1 MSDEVLSQE
10 EMDALISQAGAESG
24 EAKPD
29 ANAPQADEQAPDG
42 EEQGEAAEG
51 AAPGIRIETE
61 PGTVARPAE
70 FNPVGVSAGAA
81 ARGGMDL
88 ILDVNLQVTVELGR
102 TLLKVRDV
110 LALGPGAVV
119 ELDRHAGEPV
129 DVVVNNK
136 AVARGEV
143 VVIDE
148 NFGVRI
154 TEIIDKEER
163 DARAKAA

>member
-1 MSDEVLSQE
+1 MSDEVLSPE
-10 EMDALISQAGAESG
+10 EIEALVSQGGAADG

-29 ANAPQADEQAPDG
+29 AADAAAGEQAAGDEQQAG
-42 EEQGEAAEG
+42 AAEDS
-51 AAPGIRIETE
+51 PPEIR
-61 PGTVARPAE
+61 VASDSDRAVRPME
-70 FNPVGVSAGAA
+70 FNPVGVPAGAA

-88 ILDVNLQVTVELGR
+88 IMDVNLQVTVELGR

-119 ELDRHAGEPV
+119 ELDKHAGEPV

-136 AVARGEV
+136 TVARGEV

-148 NFGVRI
+148 NFGVRL
-154 TEIIDKEER
+154 TEIIDKEQR